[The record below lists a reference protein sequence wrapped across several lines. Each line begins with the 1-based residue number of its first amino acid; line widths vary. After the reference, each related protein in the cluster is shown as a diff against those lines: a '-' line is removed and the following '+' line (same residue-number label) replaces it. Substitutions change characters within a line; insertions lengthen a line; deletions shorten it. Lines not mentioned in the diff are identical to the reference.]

1 MKAFL
6 VCYNCKR
13 GHNYSI
19 DDDFCIFCKDRI
31 LDPGIKELVF
41 SLNNSGIKTERSC
54 EGHEGSDWHYD
65 FPWVVISFEKDLT
78 KLEGIIDAYNSFV
91 RPLRDLSLWE
101 VSFNVEGLRYWLVP
115 KEKQRTVVRLR
126 KDSAYLAKFIS
137 KYSKSFCGV
146 SMG

>member
-1 MKAFL
+1 M
-6 VCYNCKR
+6 
-13 GHNYSI
+13 
-19 DDDFCIFCKDRI
+19 
-31 LDPGIKELVF
+31 VF
-41 SLNNSGIKTERSC
+41 SLNNSGIRTERSC

-137 KYSKSFCGV
+137 KYSKTLLRCFNGLREAMSSLFLYISPLYIKMCYIN
-146 SMG
+146 